1 LYVPHRP
8 LALVSGLAIGDYLL
22 WNWSLNHSRDVL
34 ALISGLTLPPLAIAA
49 FWLLALSIARLF
61 ARSTRRAPAVSPV
74 DRRIVARDQR
84 MQRDRP
90 STDAAAPEHV
100 PTPSTGAGSPR
111 KIAA

>member
-34 ALISGLTLPPLAIAA
+34 ALISGLTLPPLAIAV
-49 FWLLALSIARLF
+49 FWLLALSIARVLTRSRRG
-61 ARSTRRAPAVSPV
+61 ARAVPRS
-74 DRRIVARDQR
+74 DGSIVARDQR

-90 STDAAAPEHV
+90 STDVVPPEH
-100 PTPSTGAGSPR
+100 PPSPSTGAGSPR